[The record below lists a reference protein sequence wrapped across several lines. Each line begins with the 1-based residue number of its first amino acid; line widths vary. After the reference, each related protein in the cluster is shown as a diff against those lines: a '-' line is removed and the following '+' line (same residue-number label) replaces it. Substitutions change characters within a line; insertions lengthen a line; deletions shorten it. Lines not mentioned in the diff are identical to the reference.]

1 MCAVPGIHRV
11 RVDRRSIDAAVVDQL
26 EHVVAAGKAQH
37 RLVQRRVG
45 LADDRAHVRLLVDA
59 LPDELEPEQIAVER
73 ERALEVGD
81 LVAGVMCTDDRHD
94 GSLIG
99 TRKLRWNSQTRV
111 LSWLWPRVS
120 IVTIPTPGREFETR
134 LASTDDSP

>member
-1 MCAVPGIHRV
+1 MWSLPGK
-11 RVDRRSIDAAVVDQL
+11 RSIAWCS
-26 EHVVAAGKAQH
+26 VASGWPTI
-37 RLVQRRVG
+37 V
-45 LADDRAHVRLLVDA
+45 ADVRLLVDA

-99 TRKLRWNSQTRV
+99 TRKLRWNSQTGV
-111 LSWLWPRVS
+111 LSWL
-120 IVTIPTPGREFETR
+120 
-134 LASTDDSP
+134 